1 MTASPLSSRSAANA
15 ALPHYNPLTGNNANL
30 QSDADTLLLIDS
42 GGQYEGGTTDITRT
56 ILIGR
61 ATDAMK
67 SDFTAVLRGHI
78 ALATT
83 VFPKGVFGSQLD
95 TLVRAP
101 PVGDRSR
108 FRARYRSRRG
118 FFPFCT

>member
-1 MTASPLSSRSAANA
+1 
-15 ALPHYNPLTGNNANL
+15 
-30 QSDADTLLLIDS
+30 
-42 GGQYEGGTTDITRT
+42 
-56 ILIGR
+56 
-61 ATDAMK
+61 MK

-101 PVGDRSR
+101 LWEIGADFGHGTGHGIGFS
-108 FRARYRSRRG
+108 FRYMKA
-118 FFPFCT
+118 P